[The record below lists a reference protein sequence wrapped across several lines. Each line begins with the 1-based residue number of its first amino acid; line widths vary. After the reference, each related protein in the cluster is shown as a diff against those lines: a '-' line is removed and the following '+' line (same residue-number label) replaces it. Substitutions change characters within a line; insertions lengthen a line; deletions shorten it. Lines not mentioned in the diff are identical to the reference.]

1 VFRKLEDEKR
11 HSQNVRKAFGDSS
24 MNKKITLLLII
35 LALGIVV
42 AVLIRSQSATERSA
56 ADKTVATESAAEPE
70 SHASHT
76 TQPAR
81 VPAFQTAAASK
92 DLGPTLAPEKFI
104 GKTREAYRVA
114 KQIPATLAQL
124 PCYCECDRGF
134 GHKSLHS
141 CFEDDHASHCAVCV
155 DEALLAFQ
163 LQTQDKMTPEQV
175 RQRIIEKYSEAN

>member
-1 VFRKLEDEKR
+1 MDR
-11 HSQNVRKAFGDSS
+11 
-24 MNKKITLLLII
+24 KITLLII
-35 LALGIVV
+35 IVALSVAV

-56 ADKTVATESAAEPE
+56 ADKTVATESVADLPE

-81 VPAFQTAAASK
+81 VPAYQTAAASK
-92 DLGPTLAPEKFI
+92 DLGPTLAPDKFI

-155 DEALLAFQ
+155 DEALLAYQ
-163 LQTQDKMTPEQV
+163 LQTQNKMTPAQV
-175 RQRIIEKYSEAN
+175 RQRIIEKYAEAN